1 MNVENTKV
9 VKPDENQDTAQTVDK
24 SRRSFAKVGAIAP
37 VIVSLA
43 SKPVFGAQC
52 LSDILSVDQSHQRT
66 DNCWGGWSPG
76 AWKGPTGAGT
86 PGQWNQ
92 AGFSYGTLISGQNP
106 QVWDSYSGGSLVG
119 DFIFPA
125 GHTFPNGITASTI
138 ARVALNTP
146 NNSDAHLHYI
156 AVLLNIRYAAAIGSH
171 YIFTEAQFLQ
181 ILSGAIPIP
190 PPYNTAGNFDA
201 QFAAFVKAYYDQ

>member
-1 MNVENTKV
+1 MNEENKKAD
-9 VKPDENQDTAQTVDK
+9 KPDESKISGQMVNK
-24 SRRSFAKVGAIAP
+24 SRRSFAKVGAVAP

-76 AWKGPTGAGT
+76 AWKGPTGSGT
-86 PGQWNQ
+86 PAQWAK
-92 AGFSYGTLISGQNP
+92 AGFDYGTLISGQNA
-106 QVWDSYSGGSLVG
+106 QQCDSYTGGSLVG

-125 GHTFPNGITASTI
+125 GHTFPNGISTSTI

-171 YIFTEAQFLQ
+171 YIFTEAQFIQ
-181 ILSGAIPIP
+181 ILSGTIPIP
-190 PPYNTAGNFDA
+190 PPYAN
-201 QFAAFVKAYYDQ
+201 FAAFVNAYYDQ